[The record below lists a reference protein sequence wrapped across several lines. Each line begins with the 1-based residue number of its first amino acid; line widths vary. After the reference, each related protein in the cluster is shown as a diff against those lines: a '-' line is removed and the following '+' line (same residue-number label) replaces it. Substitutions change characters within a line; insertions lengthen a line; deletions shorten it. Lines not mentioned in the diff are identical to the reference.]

1 MTDMGSAVGD
11 TGRKAGRS
19 AELWTEYGSL
29 DFVERYEAA
38 VAGERIL
45 SGAGTARTIPR
56 SLSALIAFYYESRD
70 YRGLKDSNVPPL
82 DLETETPDC
91 DYAASGRLSIWS
103 RRNWA
108 GERCPSRSISQHSL

>member
-11 TGRKAGRS
+11 TGGKAGRS

-38 VAGERIL
+38 VSGEWIL
-45 SGAGTARTIPR
+45 SGAGAASTIPR

-82 DLETETPDC
+82 DLETPDC
-91 DYAASGRLSIWS
+91 DYAAIDDLSIWS
-103 RRNWA
+103 GRSWA